1 MSWLTYALLVFL
13 VGACGG
19 LVLAS
24 FVLRGRFAPWA
35 VSLLHALLGATGI
48 ALLVVAVM
56 MDSLVALPL
65 VALGLFLITA
75 MLGFFLASL
84 HFDQKV
90 AMKKYVLTHASFAVT
105 SVIVLLI
112 AVLRS

>member
-1 MSWLTYALLVFL
+1 MLLYALLVFL

-19 LVLAS
+19 LILAS
-24 FVLRGRFAPWA
+24 FVLRGRLAPWA

-48 ALLVVAVM
+48 VLLILAVM
-56 MDSLVALPL
+56 MDNLGMLPL

-75 MLGFFLASL
+75 GFGFFLATL

-90 AMKKYVLTHASFAVT
+90 AMKKYVFTHATFAVT
-105 SVIVLLI
+105 SVTLLLI
-112 AVLRS
+112 AVLRG

>member
-48 ALLVVAVM
+48 VLLVVAVM
-56 MDSLVALPL
+56 MDNVGTLPL

-84 HFDQKV
+84 HLDQKV
-90 AMKKYVLTHASFAVT
+90 ALKKYVLTHASFAVT
-105 SVIVLLI
+105 SVVVLLI
-112 AVLRS
+112 AVLWP